1 MNFAKKSD
9 KIEVLISLLI
19 SCFVLLLFQG
29 NNVDLLYKINRLN
42 FNNQCMFNDASL
54 ATFLPIQIVINS
66 VFFILVFLLKKK
78 IYIITFFLSLFLIVW
93 LYTFVPV
100 SFLEYKNIT
109 IYCLIYLPSLLI
121 NTILFTILEVKRIIL
136 RRII

>member
-1 MNFAKKSD
+1 
-9 KIEVLISLLI
+9 
-19 SCFVLLLFQG
+19 
-29 NNVDLLYKINRLN
+29 
-42 FNNQCMFNDASL
+42 MFNDASL

-93 LYTFVPV
+93 LYAFVPV